1 MTKKC
6 NKCGRELPLDEFGN
20 DAQKY
25 DGKQWWCKEC
35 MEKARQRRQ
44 QIALQ
49 GRKTRLVEASTKDLL
64 HELMFRLN
72 PLKGIFS

>member
-6 NKCGRELPLDEFGN
+6 NKCGRELPLEAFGS
-20 DAQKY
+20 DAHTY
-25 DGKQWWCKEC
+25 DGLACYC
-35 MEKARQRRQ
+35 LDCNRARSKAYKIVRK
-44 QIALQ
+44 Q
-49 GRKTRLVEASTKDLL
+49 GRKVTLANASTKDLL

>member
-20 DAQKY
+20 DAHTNDDLACY
-25 DGKQWWCKEC
+25 CLDCIRARN
-35 MEKARQRRQ
+35 KAYNLVRK
-44 QIALQ
+44 Q
-49 GRKTRLVEASTKDLL
+49 GRKVALAKASTKDLL

>member
-6 NKCGRELPLDEFGN
+6 NKCGRELPLEAFGS

-49 GRKTRLVEASTKDLL
+49 GRKPRLVEASTKDLL

>member
-6 NKCGRELPLDEFGN
+6 NKCGRELPLDAFGS
-20 DAQKY
+20 DAHTH
-25 DGKQWWCKEC
+25 DGLACYCRQC
-35 MEKARQRRQ
+35 MTKRSQEYKR
-44 QIALQ
+44 IAKQ
-49 GRKTRLVEASTKDLL
+49 GRKVRLANASTKDLL